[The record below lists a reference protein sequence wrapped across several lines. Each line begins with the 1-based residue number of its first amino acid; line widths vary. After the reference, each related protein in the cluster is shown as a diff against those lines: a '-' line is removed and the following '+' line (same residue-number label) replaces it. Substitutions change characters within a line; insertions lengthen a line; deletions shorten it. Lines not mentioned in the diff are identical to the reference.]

1 MEKPRHKAEFSRSGV
16 DLDDGDP
23 LATVE
28 NDLIGRK
35 RRRICGPKVTKVA

>member
-1 MEKPRHKAEFSRSGV
+1 MEKPRHESEFSRDGV
-16 DLDDGDP
+16 DLDDSDP